1 MADNLTELAK
11 EPLNFDEQS
20 DDVKTSPTVKENDND
35 SSGDDFQDAE
45 DGQQQIEE
53 SSSDTGPASNGAKS
67 PAEVIEIQE
76 FEVDEN
82 LKVFDKETAI
92 PYTLDTK
99 ELG

>member
-1 MADNLTELAK
+1 VRKFSFFSKSQFFKRQTTLLTRVSFL
-11 EPLNFDEQS
+11 
-20 DDVKTSPTVKENDND
+20 V
-35 SSGDDFQDAE
+35 
-45 DGQQQIEE
+45 EE